1 MAPVLPPN
9 TRPTSPLAPT
19 PRFWRPPPASI
30 LRQASD
36 RVDALHVSGH
46 PSSVAVEAVGELRLP
61 WTRAAY
67 ALTWRGL
74 TALVSLAV
82 ALFAAHA
89 SLLAVAIIPMAARYG
104 WDPASQ
110 GVLLSASYSGQL
122 CSQLAGGLLADRWGG
137 RAPLAAG
144 VVASS
149 LASLLTPVATAGG
162 RGGLVVVRVLLGL
175 AQGAATPAVHSLLS
189 AHCPPARQTTA
200 AAAVA
205 AATLFGTALV
215 FGAAPPLLARAP
227 WQLAF
232 YLAGGAALAWLAPW
246 AALALAPGP
255 RAPVAPTHFTLG
267 ALWRG
272 LAPHARQGMNG
283 GVTPR
288 DAPPAGLAPIAEEG
302 ADRAR
307 AGRLAAWIPGW
318 PGWASPMP
326 GPGPLSAEQ
335 SDDGLSEA
343 GTDWSDGVATAHK
356 ARLAALPSGFAALL
370 RQREVWAICVAQF
383 AGSWGA
389 YGLLSWLPSFFRD
402 AYGVELARL
411 GRFAVL
417 PYAVQGCVGLA
428 AGAAADRLLARG
440 WATASVRRG
449 AQAAGML
456 GPAACILAAAACRGP
471 GAAAAWI
478 TLGAAAGALAAAGAG
493 ANHLDVAPKH
503 AGLVWGAGSS
513 AATAAGL
520 LAVPVSG
527 VVLEA
532 TGSWAAVF
540 GLAAA
545 IYALGAG
552 LYWVWAGGEA
562 LLADG

>member
-205 AATLFGTALV
+205 AATLFGTAL
-215 FGAAPPLLARAP
+215 
-227 WQLAF
+227 
-232 YLAGGAALAWLAPW
+232 
-246 AALALAPGP
+246 
-255 RAPVAPTHFTLG
+255 
-267 ALWRG
+267 
-272 LAPHARQGMNG
+272 
-283 GVTPR
+283 
-288 DAPPAGLAPIAEEG
+288 
-302 ADRAR
+302 
-307 AGRLAAWIPGW
+307 
-318 PGWASPMP
+318 
-326 GPGPLSAEQ
+326 

-417 PYAVQGCVGLA
+417 PYA
-428 AGAAADRLLARG
+428 
-440 WATASVRRG
+440 
-449 AQAAGML
+449 
-456 GPAACILAAAACRGP
+456 
-471 GAAAAWI
+471 
-478 TLGAAAGALAAAGAG
+478 
-493 ANHLDVAPKH
+493 H